1 MPPQAAPKAAASQAQ
16 ASQPASHDGTSLKDS
31 YIPVFDGQPSSYQE
45 WRKRIGIYHL
55 KMKLQKHTEE
65 SILNIIG
72 LLQGTAWKLVEGF
85 DLDKIDKEGT
95 FDDLMKLL
103 DNAFRSDS
111 RVRLPQD
118 FDAYFSHL
126 SGKPGETLLSY
137 VTEHDEK
144 LRKVQEHGIQIPDEV
159 QGWLLLKKS
168 NVTKEQ
174 KQMIITQAPKM
185 EKLRIQEAVYLI
197 LGQDH
202 RSAVSHDHRRP
213 GSGRLFRRGAYTAAD
228 QYDDDDDDHYDV
240 DDEAYVEYEY
250 DPEYMAADDSWVDD
264 SQVDADAAYYEN
276 AEYDATEDAEYD
288 VEAYDEA
295 YAAYLDA
302 RRRFQDLKL
311 SRGFYPVV
319 ALADQ
324 ARCHA
329 DVFKF
334 TDTKWNRTWQRLW
347 WWWQSQRPWPWQGQE
362 YCPISSSR

>member
-16 ASQPASHDGTSLKDS
+16 ASQPASLDGTSLKDS

-45 WRKRIGIYHL
+45 WRKRTGIYHL
-55 KMKLQKHTEE
+55 KMKLQKRTAE

-72 LLQGTAWKLVEGF
+72 SLQGTAWKLVEGF

-103 DNAFRSDS
+103 DNAFRYDS

-126 SGKPGETLLSY
+126 SRKPGETLLSY

-185 EKLRIQEAVYLI
+185 EKLRIQEALYLI

-202 RSAVSHDHRRP
+202 RSAVSHDHRRH
-213 GSGRLFRRGAYTAAD
+213 GSGL
-228 QYDDDDDDHYDV
+228 
-240 DDEAYVEYEY
+240 
-250 DPEYMAADDSWVDD
+250 
-264 SQVDADAAYYEN
+264 
-276 AEYDATEDAEYD
+276 
-288 VEAYDEA
+288 
-295 YAAYLDA
+295 
-302 RRRFQDLKL
+302 
-311 SRGFYPVV
+311 
-319 ALADQ
+319 
-324 ARCHA
+324 
-329 DVFKF
+329 
-334 TDTKWNRTWQRLW
+334 WQTFPPWGLHCC
-347 WWWQSQRPWPWQGQE
+347 RP
-362 YCPISSSR
+362 IR

>member
-1 MPPQAAPKAAASQAQ
+1 MPSQAATKAAASQAQ
-16 ASQPASHDGTSLKDS
+16 ASQPASLDGTSLKDS

-55 KMKLQKHTEE
+55 KMKLQKRTAE

-72 LLQGTAWKLVEGF
+72 SLQGTAWKLVEGF

-103 DNAFRSDS
+103 DNAFRYDS

-126 SGKPGETLLSY
+126 SRKPGETLLSY

-144 LRKVQEHGIQIPDEV
+144 LRKVQEHGIQIPDKV

-185 EKLRIQEAVYLI
+185 EKLRIQEALYLI

-228 QYDDDDDDHYDV
+228 QYDDDDDHYDV
-240 DDEAYVEYEY
+240 DDEA
-250 DPEYMAADDSWVDD
+250 
-264 SQVDADAAYYEN
+264 
-276 AEYDATEDAEYD
+276 
-288 VEAYDEA
+288 
-295 YAAYLDA
+295 
-302 RRRFQDLKL
+302 
-311 SRGFYPVV
+311 
-319 ALADQ
+319 
-324 ARCHA
+324 
-329 DVFKF
+329 
-334 TDTKWNRTWQRLW
+334 
-347 WWWQSQRPWPWQGQE
+347 
-362 YCPISSSR
+362 